1 VIGSSPSS
9 SWPRHGLSLL
19 AESAILIAFFVLA
32 YRLRLG
38 SSLER
43 WLSEPRILL
52 NAVLHATVM
61 QICLYYGDLYEES
74 AFRPRR
80 ETLIKIAQTMAV
92 AWLFLTLTYFAVPRL
107 RVGRGIVTIYA
118 ALAYVGIVGYRR
130 AYFWAAG
137 NEALADNVLIVGT
150 GSSARQLAREV
161 LRRAPLGFRLVG
173 FLGEHAEEVGRGIV
187 NPSVI
192 GTLADLVPIVEAQ
205 RISLVIV
212 ALDDRRGK
220 MPVSELLQCRLAGV
234 RVEEGSSFYERLTG
248 KILVRNLRPSWLVF
262 SQGFNKPRLFLT
274 GKRVGELLVAVV
286 ALLLAAPVMILV
298 ALLVKLDSRG
308 PIFYRQERVGEKGRS
323 FLLLKFRTMRA
334 DAEAATGPVWATGSD
349 DSRLTRVGGLLRRAR
364 LDELPQLINV
374 LAGEM
379 SFCGPRPERPHFV
392 EQLRK
397 IIPYY
402 GERHSVKPG
411 ITGWA
416 QIKFGYG
423 SNIEDAEEKLQ
434 YDLYYIKNMSLRLDI
449 SIMLD
454 TLKVMVTGR
463 GAR

>member
-1 VIGSSPSS
+1 MSTSPTST
-9 SWPRHGLSLL
+9 WPRNGLCLL
-19 AESAILIAFFVLA
+19 AESGLLMAAFVIG
-32 YRLRLG
+32 YRFRLG
-38 SSLER
+38 SSMVR
-43 WLSEPRILL
+43 WLGDPTVMI
-52 NAVLHATVM
+52 NAVVHAIVI
-61 QICLYYGDLYEES
+61 QVCLYYGDLYEDS
-74 AFRPRR
+74 ALRPRR
-80 ETLIKIAQTMAV
+80 ETLIRIGQTMAV
-92 AWLFLTLTYFAVPRL
+92 AWLFLALLYFAVPAL
-107 RVGRGIVTIYA
+107 KVGRGIVFIYA
-118 ALAYVGIVGYRR
+118 FAAYVSLVAFRY

-137 NEALADNVLIVGT
+137 NEALVDNVLIVGT
-150 GSSARQLAREV
+150 GSSAQQLAREV
-161 LRRAPLGFRLVG
+161 IRRAPLGFRMVG
-173 FLGEHAEEVGRGIV
+173 FLGEHAEEVGRSIV

-192 GTLADLVPIVEAQ
+192 GTLPDLVPLVQ
-205 RISLVIV
+205 THRVSLIIV

-220 MPVSELLQCRLAGV
+220 MPVSELLQCRLAGI

-262 SQGFNKPRLFLT
+262 SQGFNKPRLLLT
-274 GKRVGELLVAVV
+274 GKRVGELLVAGL
-286 ALLLAAPVMILV
+286 ALLVLAPFLILIAV
-298 ALLVKLDSRG
+298 LVKLDSRG
-308 PIFYRQERVGEKGRS
+308 PVFYRQERVGEKGRS
-323 FLLLKFRTMRA
+323 FWLLKFRSMRT
-334 DAEAATGPVWATGSD
+334 DAEAATGPVWATEAD
-349 DSRLTRVGGLLRRAR
+349 DRRLTRVGRLLRRAR
-364 LDELPQLINV
+364 LDELPQLLNV

-392 EQLRK
+392 EQLRR

-434 YDLYYIKNMSLRLDI
+434 YDLYYIKNMSVRLDV
-449 SIMLD
+449 SIVFD